1 MPYREARAPLAPTPP
16 HTPQEVGLELEDSA
30 AFEFLGRLPDRDI
43 TARGQRMA
51 DSALAAFVFAQR
63 PGVAEP
69 PLAVQASEIAATRW
83 AHESCLRPAEVQYN
97 VHRPYSLLPDRVVSL
112 LPPVLLH
119 SVGLDRV
126 SFPAVELCALALPS
140 DPRHRASCWDLARS
154 HVTHHTPR
162 AFGPSC
168 RWEGARKRQQA
179 PTFTLWGITLGITSD
194 LLCLAGRDPLD
205 EPPVYLHNAALRA
218 AYQLHL
224 LGPLSRSGKRRSRL

>member
-1 MPYREARAPLAPTPP
+1 M
-16 HTPQEVGLELEDSA
+16 GLELEDSA

-63 PGVAEP
+63 PGAAVP

-97 VHRPYSLLPDRVVSL
+97 VHRPYSLLPDRVASL
-112 LPPVLLH
+112 LPPALLR

-126 SFPAVELCALALPS
+126 SFPAIELCAVALPS
-140 DPRHRASCWDLARS
+140 DSPVATWRAHTSHITHR
-154 HVTHHTPR
+154 TPR
-162 AFGPSC
+162 AFGPSR
-168 RWEGARKRQQA
+168 RWEGARKREQA

-194 LLCLAGRDPLD
+194 LLCLAGRGSLD

-218 AYQLHL
+218 AYQLQL

>member
-1 MPYREARAPLAPTPP
+1 M
-16 HTPQEVGLELEDSA
+16 GLELEDSA

-63 PGVAEP
+63 PGAAVP

-97 VHRPYSLLPDRVVSL
+97 VHRPYSLLPDRVASL
-112 LPPVLLH
+112 LPPALLR

-126 SFPAVELCALALPS
+126 SFPAIELCAVALPS
-140 DPRHRASCWDLARS
+140 DSRHRASCGDLARS
-154 HVTHHTPR
+154 HVTHHASLTTR
-162 AFGPSC
+162 CVFGPSR

-179 PTFTLWGITLGITSD
+179 PSFTLWGITLGITSD
-194 LLCLAGRDPLD
+194 LLCLAGRGSLD

-218 AYQLHL
+218 AYQLQL